1 MSGYNEIAERGKLT
15 GALLGIVD
23 ELRAIKGVINAGISS
38 QSMTHEV
45 LVKMARLE
53 ERMEQTNRSLGNL
66 QKTLVGL
73 VISVLLALVRLMMDG
88 ALMK

>member
-1 MSGYNEIAERGKLT
+1 MSEMIEKNLSNALFGIAEEMR
-15 GALLGIVD
+15 AL
-23 ELRAIKGVINAGISS
+23 RGVINAGIAS
-38 QSMTHEV
+38 QSITPEI